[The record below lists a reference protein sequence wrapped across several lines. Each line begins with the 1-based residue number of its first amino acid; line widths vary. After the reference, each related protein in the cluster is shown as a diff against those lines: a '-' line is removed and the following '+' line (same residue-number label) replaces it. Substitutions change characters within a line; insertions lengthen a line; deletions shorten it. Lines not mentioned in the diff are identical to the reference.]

1 MNSPATLANVDAYE
15 TVERTNFDRLVNFF
29 NTTGNK
35 VIEYYVEPKN
45 NYSSND
51 GWILFLMPDGTQQK
65 AMVEVKTRTNYSFNQ
80 YEDTPL
86 TQRKLSGLRKKCT
99 DAKGEFKKVLHA
111 QFFDD
116 GLIVNDITWM
126 IPDDADITW
135 RPIFVTPVHSDPNGV
150 KRAED
155 KAWMDHP
162 VGQSKGPRFI
172 RVTAKRVDQTN

>member
-1 MNSPATLANVDAYE
+1 MDNGTTEENIAAYE
-15 TVERTNFDRLVNFF
+15 FVERTNFQRLVDYF
-29 NTTGNK
+29 NSTDK
-35 VIEYYVEPKN
+35 KIISYHVEAAG

-51 GWILFLMPDGTQQK
+51 GWILFESAYDTQQK

-86 TQRKLSGLRKKCT
+86 TYTKLRGLRQKYN
-99 DAKGEFKKVLHA
+99 KGDFDIVLHA

-116 GLIVNDITWM
+116 GLIVNDITKM
-126 IPDDADITW
+126 MPDDAEINW
-135 RPIFVTPVHSDPNGV
+135 RPIKVTPVHSDPTGV

-155 KAWMDHP
+155 KAWMAHP

-172 RVTAKRVDQTN
+172 RVTAKRLDQTN